1 MISFKN
7 QFSSTKRMHESQSI
21 LAKYPDKIPVII
33 ECKNN
38 DLAKLI
44 TKRKFLVPRDI
55 NCSHLLV
62 ILRNKINLDSSKGL
76 FMFHDNVLLS
86 GTNIIG
92 EIYEKH
98 IRDDINVDDRFLYIT
113 LQYESTFGVYE

>member
-1 MISFKN
+1 
-7 QFSSTKRMHESQSI
+7 MHESQSI